1 MKNIVIIG
9 AGSGIGLELTRMLEK
24 DHTIYA
30 LSRTS
35 ANLPESENIFWSRL
49 DVMED
54 EWNLSSLP
62 ESIHGMVYCPG
73 SINLKP
79 VRGLKEEDVMDD
91 FRLNALG
98 AFRVVQ
104 KLLPG
109 LKKAHSAS
117 LVFFS
122 TIAVTQGMPYHASV
136 AMAKGAIEGLGRSL
150 AAELAP
156 QVRVNVIAPSLT
168 DTPLAARLLSSDE
181 RKQASA
187 QRHPLKRV
195 GEARDIARMA
205 GFLLSDEASWIT
217 GQVLHVDGG
226 MSNIKG

>member
-1 MKNIVIIG
+1 MKNILIIG
-9 AGSGIGLELTRMLEK
+9 AGSGIGLELARMLEK
-24 DHTIYA
+24 DHNIFA
-30 LSRTS
+30 MGRTS
-35 ANLPESENIFWSRL
+35 GNLPESENIHWSRL

-54 EWNLSSLP
+54 DMDFSFLP
-62 ESIHGMVYCPG
+62 DALHGIVYCPG

-79 VRGLKEEDVMDD
+79 VRGLKQEDVLAD
-91 FRLNALG
+91 FKLNALG

-104 KLLPG
+104 QLLG
-109 LKKAHSAS
+109 RLKKADSAS
-117 LVFFS
+117 IVFFS

-150 AAELAP
+150 ASELAP

-168 DTPLAARLLSSDE
+168 DTPLAGRLLSSDE
-181 RKQASA
+181 RKEASA
-187 QRHPLKRV
+187 QRHPMKRV
-195 GEARDIARMA
+195 GEARDIAAMA
-205 GFLLSDEASWIT
+205 AFLLGDQSSWIT